1 MNVVSP
7 LNSEFEFDQLT
18 SPKMMPM
25 RQMIYNEI
33 MLYHDPSSKLAK
45 ERGRGTFRRSSSSDK
60 SVSPTLNRTTRGRS
74 RLSRARSRSRSSSR
88 TRLEKAS
95 SRKERD

>member
-1 MNVVSP
+1 
-7 LNSEFEFDQLT
+7 
-18 SPKMMPM
+18 MPM

-45 ERGRGTFRRSSSSDK
+45 ERGRGTFRRSSSGDK

-74 RLSRARSRSRSSSR
+74 RLSRTRSRSRSSSR
-88 TRLEKAS
+88 TRLEDTSSRNKSDSGNQSQRDRSLKKDKAS
-95 SRKERD
+95 LVR